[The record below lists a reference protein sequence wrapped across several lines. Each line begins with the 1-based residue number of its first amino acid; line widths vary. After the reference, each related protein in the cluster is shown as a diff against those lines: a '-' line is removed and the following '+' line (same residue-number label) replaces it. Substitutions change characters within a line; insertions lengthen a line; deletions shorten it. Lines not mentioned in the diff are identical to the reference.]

1 MKPNLD
7 NIPLFENI
15 PPADRQKIEDRLH
28 LERVRQGERIY
39 SRGDGSD
46 VLYVIETGW
55 AKLIDAEGMVVAT
68 SAGPCWEK
76 PKSDGDFP

>member
-68 SAGPCWEK
+68 SAGALLGETEI
-76 PKSDGDFP
+76 